1 VLALALALVLA
12 ACGGNGS
19 SSPKPSSTESSTAS
33 STKPSSTASSTP
45 LAATSAPSTGSRV
58 TSRPVVTKLL
68 VFIEENHSLDQM
80 RTQMPYAFALAKRY
94 GYATD
99 YFALSHPSLPNY
111 IQIAGG
117 QTHGVVDDSD
127 PSTYPLKG
135 HSVFGQAIAQ
145 GRTAGVYADGMRE
158 ACAPR
163 DEGTEG
169 GDEYVVHH
177 NPWVYFRAE
186 HADCMR
192 YDRPVA
198 ALDAAIRTGHLPN
211 VGMVVPNQCH
221 NAHDCD
227 LSKADAWFAG
237 YMRKIFAGPDWRSG
251 HLAVVLT
258 ADEDDHSQGNKILTV
273 VVHPSQHAHVVR
285 VRLDHYSLTRLYEDV
300 VHAPHLFQAAG
311 AASMSN
317 AFGLPVG

>member
-1 VLALALALVLA
+1 M
-12 ACGGNGS
+12 
-19 SSPKPSSTESSTAS
+19 
-33 STKPSSTASSTP
+33 
-45 LAATSAPSTGSRV
+45 
-58 TSRPVVTKLL
+58 VTKLL
-68 VFIEENHSLDQM
+68 MFIEENHSLDHM
-80 RTQMPYAFALAKRY
+80 REQMPYAFALAKRY
-94 GYATD
+94 GYATN

-117 QTHGVVDDSD
+117 QTHGVVDDSG
-127 PSTYPLKG
+127 PSTYPLEG
-135 HSVFGQAIAQ
+135 RSVFGQAIAQ
-145 GRTAGVYADGMRE
+145 GRTAGVFADGMTE
-158 ACAPR
+158 PCAPR
-163 DEGTEG
+163 DEGTG

-192 YDRPVA
+192 YDQPVA
-198 ALDAAIRTGHLPN
+198 ALDAAIRTGRLPN
-211 VGMVVPNQCH
+211 AGMVVPNQCH

-227 LSKADAWFAG
+227 LSQADAWFAG

-258 ADEDDHSQGNKILTV
+258 ADEDDHSQDNKILTV
-273 VVHPSQHAHVVR
+273 VVHPSQHAHVVQ

-300 VHAPHLFQAAG
+300 VHAPHLFHAAG
-311 AASMSN
+311 AASMSD

>member
-1 VLALALALVLA
+1 M
-12 ACGGNGS
+12 
-19 SSPKPSSTESSTAS
+19 
-33 STKPSSTASSTP
+33 
-45 LAATSAPSTGSRV
+45 
-58 TSRPVVTKLL
+58 VTKLL

-80 RTQMPYAFALAKRY
+80 REQMPYAFGLAKRY
-94 GYATD
+94 GYATN

-127 PSTYPLKG
+127 PSTYPVEG
-135 HSVFGQAIAQ
+135 SSVFGQAIAQ
-145 GRTAGVYADGMRE
+145 GRKAGVFADGMTE
-158 ACAPR
+158 PCAPR

-169 GDEYVVHH
+169 GNEYVVHH

-186 HADCMR
+186 HAECMR
-192 YDRPVA
+192 YDQPVA
-198 ALDAAIRTGHLPN
+198 ALDAAIRTGRLPN
-211 VGMVVPNQCH
+211 AGMVVPNQCH

-227 LSKADAWFAG
+227 LSVADAWFAG

-258 ADEDDHSQGNKILTV
+258 ADEDDHSQDNKILTV
-273 VVHPSQHAHVVR
+273 VVHPSQHAHVVD

-300 VHAPHLFQAAG
+300 VHAPHLFHAAS
-311 AASMSN
+311 AASMSR